1 MFPRCGVRYSIGHG
15 TRDTD
20 EPKNAGEIHSNVALM
35 LRQANATAAAL
46 WRSENVYNMVYKSSE
61 QGREYQGTLE
71 DATARSLHHAGARSI
86 GAVVSATR
94 VRLPVVQRAPVD
106 GRVDEIGAP
115 LQQSASDAVRHHL
128 GGQRERL
135 QKLFPPPSIRIQVK
149 ASTCNQRSSEVIR
162 GHQRSSEVIRGH
174 PGQGLHLPGTNG
186 QSGIIRVSFGT
197 EVPRRSSTTSMPIH
211 PIRRHQRQSDVLKG
225 RTEEILNHVDAH
237 PLAPTRRALDGASM
251 LDGREPRP

>member
-1 MFPRCGVRYSIGHG
+1 MSTSRVS
-15 TRDTD
+15 
-20 EPKNAGEIHSNVALM
+20 
-35 LRQANATAAAL
+35 
-46 WRSENVYNMVYKSSE
+46 
-61 QGREYQGTLE
+61 REYKGTLE

-197 EVPRRSSTTSMPIH
+197 EVQSGIIRVSFGTEVPRRSSTTSMPIH

>member
-1 MFPRCGVRYSIGHG
+1 MFPRWTYGIIGARDG
-15 TRDTD
+15 TGDTD
-20 EPKNAGEIHSNVALM
+20 ELKSAGEIQRRSNATPG
-35 LRQANATAAAL
+35 NATAAAF
-46 WRSENVYNMVYKSSE
+46 RSGASENVYNMVYKSSE

-149 ASTCNQRSSEVIR
+149 ASTCQAQRANQASSGSHLVPRCRGDPQSRRCPSTQSDVIR
-162 GHQRSSEVIRGH
+162 GNQTSSKG
-174 PGQGLHLPGTNG
+174 
-186 QSGIIRVSFGT
+186 
-197 EVPRRSSTTSMPIH
+197 VPRRSSTTSMPI
-211 PIRRHQRQSDVLKG
+211 RSHQR
-225 RTEEILNHVDAH
+225 DARST
-237 PLAPTRRALDGASM
+237 ARACSTAESRARSTSSSKPDRAA
-251 LDGREPRP
+251 